1 MRKLGLLLA
10 AMGVVSGF
18 AYATPKLEVTGINQK
33 LEYEHTN
40 SNDKSDVKLYTT
52 VNMKYDDWAFAIQ
65 GGKFWKYGTGNAV
78 GVKKGLSSDNGRLQL
93 EVWKS
98 LNQKLKLGY
107 MFRGEKDFD
116 RHYAR
121 YSYKD
126 GWFLSSADVWYQSN
140 NGPKNNQIRMELFP
154 LGVTYKGITAKWFV
168 AYNRYIDGGMSKKSE
183 KSSYEHQIRLYA
195 PLYSNDVFSLS
206 TEGRFTIHS
215 GKTVENHVGYSYYKD
230 FGRTRL
236 YLKVN
241 YKVSENFSVFGQY
254 GYEFRDFKVKNNGE
268 KPKTGDKNYQTAAI
282 GWNYKF

>member
-1 MRKLGLLLA
+1 
-10 AMGVVSGF
+10 MGS
-18 AYATPKLEVTGINQK
+18 EMCI
-33 LEYEHTN
+33 
-40 SNDKSDVKLYTT
+40 
-52 VNMKYDDWAFAIQ
+52 
-65 GGKFWKYGTGNAV
+65 
-78 GVKKGLSSDNGRLQL
+78 R
-93 EVWKS
+93 
-98 LNQKLKLGY
+98 
-107 MFRGEKDFD
+107 D
-116 RHYAR
+116 R
-121 YSYKD
+121 YKD